1 MEYQKFADTYIVRI
15 DRGEEVLASLSTLCS
30 KENIRLATVEGLGA
44 IDHAVVCV
52 YDVPTRTFFKKEFSE
67 PMEISNLC
75 GTVTQKDGACYL
87 HLHATLCDRKLAAH
101 GGHVNL
107 LRVAATCE
115 VVVRILPGEVGREF
129 NDDVGLNVFRFIR

>member
-1 MEYQKFADTYIVRI
+1 MEYQKFADTYFVRI
-15 DRGEEVLASLSTLCS
+15 DRGEEVLATLSSLCS

-87 HLHATLCDRKLAAH
+87 HLHATLCDRNLAAH

-115 VVVRILPGEVGREF
+115 VVVRTLPGEVGREF
-129 NDDVGLNVFRFIR
+129 NDDVGLNVFRFSR